1 MCLSKN
7 PAKRMLKT
15 MKNQIILVIFIA
27 CFLCIAC
34 GQKTKTIAPCD
45 CSALIDPEF
54 LRETVVYDAP
64 NGKLKRK
71 IQHNLKEEDFIG
83 LSITGRQ
90 EGFYHVVA
98 SYLIAGEIVEG
109 WIKED
114 STIGVYARVY
124 PVGDSLRLMSAPGKS
139 STSQAIKIINNMQF
153 FRIINCNADG
163 WVRVSIQVSGE
174 KYEGWLSPEDQC
186 DNPYT
191 TCN

>member
-1 MCLSKN
+1 
-7 PAKRMLKT
+7 MLKT

-27 CFLCIAC
+27 CSLCIAC

-54 LRETVVYDAP
+54 PGETVVYDAP
-64 NGKLKRK
+64 NGKLKKK

-114 STIGVYARVY
+114 STIGVYARAY
-124 PVGDSLRLMSAPGKS
+124 PVGDSLRLMSAPEKS
-139 STSQAIKIINNMQF
+139 SIAKPLKIAYTTQLFQVID
-153 FRIINCNADG
+153 CNPKG
-163 WVRVSIQVSGE
+163 WLKVSILFDG
-174 KYEGWLSPEDQC
+174 KKHEGWIAPEDQC

>member
-1 MCLSKN
+1 
-7 PAKRMLKT
+7 MLKT
-15 MKNQIILVIFIA
+15 MRNQIILVIFIA
-27 CFLCIAC
+27 CFLCVAC
-34 GQKTKTIAPCD
+34 GQKTKAIAPCE

-54 LRETVVYDAP
+54 LGETEVYDAP
-64 NGKLKRK
+64 YGKLKKK
-71 IQHNLKEEDFIG
+71 IQQNLKEEDFIV

-114 STIGVYARVY
+114 STIGVYARAY

-139 STSQAIKIINNMQF
+139 SKSQAVKIINNMQF
-153 FRIINCNADG
+153 FRVINCNADG
-163 WVRVSIQVSGE
+163 WVKVSIQVSGE